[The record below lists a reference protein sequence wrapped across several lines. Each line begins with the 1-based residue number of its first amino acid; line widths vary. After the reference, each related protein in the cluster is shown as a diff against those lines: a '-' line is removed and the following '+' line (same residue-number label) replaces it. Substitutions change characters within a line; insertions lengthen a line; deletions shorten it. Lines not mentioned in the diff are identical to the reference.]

1 MGVSKV
7 DRDQIRAHLTASREQ
22 EPDRFARSPLPYP
35 KEFDEQIDTF
45 TEVARRAFAGDVD
58 GARRIISTIDGQS
71 LMEWFDVIAQN
82 VADVRYTLISG
93 NPPRRRSGAGE
104 HPTQSQARVAAIA
117 ERDGYRC
124 GYCGIR
130 VTEPEILKKVQMKV
144 GRDVFPSKSNK
155 KGSSNRDYHG
165 IWVTTAVTL
174 DHVVPYSE
182 SGDDSDSNLITSCWG
197 CNFGKYDYT
206 CEELELSL
214 PSIGGSSVGSWSG
227 LRDVVK

>member
-1 MGVSKV
+1 MGVTKV
-7 DRDQIRAHLTASREQ
+7 DREQIRARLTASRVQ
-22 EPDRFARSPLPYP
+22 ESDRFSRSPLPYP
-35 KEFDEQIDTF
+35 KEFDVEIDKF
-45 TEVARRAFAGDVD
+45 VVVAQRAFAGDVD
-58 GARRIISTIDGQS
+58 GARGLISTIDGRS

-82 VADVRYTLISG
+82 VGDVRYTLVSG
-93 NPPRRRSGAGE
+93 NPPRRRSGEGE
-104 HPTQSQARVAAIA
+104 HPTQSSARVAAIA
-117 ERDGYRC
+117 ARDGYRC

-130 VTEPEILKKVQMKV
+130 VIEPAILKKIQKKV

-214 PSIGGSSVGSWSG
+214 PSIGGSSVVSWSG

>member
-7 DRDQIRAHLTASREQ
+7 DRDQIRARLTASRVE

-35 KEFDEQIDTF
+35 KEFDDQIDTF
-45 TEVARRAFAGDVD
+45 TEVAERAFAGDVD
-58 GARRIISTIDGQS
+58 GARGLISTIDGQS
-71 LMEWFDVIAQN
+71 LMDWFDVIAQN

-104 HPTQSQARVAAIA
+104 HPTPSPARVAAIA

-130 VTEPEILKKVQMKV
+130 VIEPAILKKVQMKV
-144 GRDVFPSKSNK
+144 GLDVFPSKSNK

-206 CEELELSL
+206 CEELGLRS
-214 PSIGGSSVGSWSG
+214 PRVSTDIDSMWRG
-227 LRDVVK
+227 LRDIVR